1 MSGADRTWNDPT
13 LPRPA
18 SQSTT
23 LWGGP
28 GNPVDPGELPP
39 RYDRATLEVLGQ
51 GGLGTVFSVH
61 DAVTGR
67 KVALKVLHRRPETGR
82 ASRGMERRF
91 LREARITAQLQHP
104 GIVPVYEIGSLG
116 DGSQFYSMKRV
127 RGRTMGEQL
136 ARLKTMQERLGL
148 LPELVQV
155 AHAVAYAHSRGVVHR
170 DLKPANVMVGEFG
183 ETLVLDWGIARLTG
197 DVEVP
202 DEDDAITDA
211 GAADRTAVGTVMGTP
226 AYMSPEQARG
236 DLDLLDTRSD
246 VWSLGVML
254 FELVTGRR
262 PFDGDDVLDQVRH
275 GVAPRVRDVFAEAPP
290 ELAAIAERAL
300 SADPDDRYRTA
311 ADLASDLEAWLGG
324 RVVSTYRYGLSER
337 VGRAY
342 DRVRTV
348 VVTAAVTA
356 LVAGLAGAW
365 GVGRERSRHDG
376 TRDELRDS
384 VVAAARAH
392 ATHEPHVAAGEWAR
406 ALALADEPEG
416 RAALMTAARR
426 WHPELERA
434 ERATCEALTWAGD
447 GSTCGDPE
455 LRQEADV
462 AGVTVTARG
471 GVVGVQAPTGP
482 VWFTLGRGAGAVWPA
497 GALAV
502 AAFED
507 GGVWFVDPAGPTVVG
522 RLPERVAG
530 PAAVAVAPDGSALHA
545 VSADGELGVWSLA
558 GGGALGG
565 GAFGP
570 HGVPDE
576 VVWVA
581 GGVYGLAA
589 AAQEV
594 RRYEPASG
602 ASSGAW
608 GVGAPERLVGGF
620 PLDGGGAEVWVR
632 TRLGYTTVAPAGSSA
647 AFGTP
652 SGSRGAVVVDR
663 AQVVLAG
670 DDGVPVL
677 WSVAEARELVKLD
690 LSWARALPRAVG
702 RTVVFETPDGV
713 VSTLDLDTQR
723 LGALPLSTLAGAQQ
737 SPDGARVSAAVD
749 GRIDVVDVAT
759 GATIAVPTEGL
770 AAAHALTAESPGLL
784 AYATG
789 GAVTLV
795 QVDPG
800 APGGAVLARDRGPR
814 GDVRWLSFSPDGA
827 ELWFATD
834 AGVVAWDTSL
844 ARVPAERLAAE
855 LGR

>member
-1 MSGADRTWNDPT
+1 
-13 LPRPA
+13 
-18 SQSTT
+18 
-23 LWGGP
+23 
-28 GNPVDPGELPP
+28 
-39 RYDRATLEVLGQ
+39 
-51 GGLGTVFSVH
+51 
-61 DAVTGR
+61 
-67 KVALKVLHRRPETGR
+67 
-82 ASRGMERRF
+82 
-91 LREARITAQLQHP
+91 
-104 GIVPVYEIGSLG
+104 
-116 DGSQFYSMKRV
+116 
-127 RGRTMGEQL
+127 
-136 ARLKTMQERLGL
+136 
-148 LPELVQV
+148 
-155 AHAVAYAHSRGVVHR
+155 
-170 DLKPANVMVGEFG
+170 
-183 ETLVLDWGIARLTG
+183 
-197 DVEVP
+197 
-202 DEDDAITDA
+202 
-211 GAADRTAVGTVMGTP
+211 MGTP

-482 VWFTLGRGAGAVWPA
+482 VWFTLGRGAGAVWPRGGAGRRGVRGRRGVVRRSRGPDRGGPPA
-497 GALAV
+497 GARRGARRGGGRPRRFGAARGVRGRRARRVV
-502 AAFED
+502 A
-507 GGVWFVDPAGPTVVG
+507 
-522 RLPERVAG
+522 RR
-530 PAAVAVAPDGSALHA
+530 
-545 VSADGELGVWSLA
+545 

-608 GVGAPERLVGGF
+608 GVGAPRAARGRVPAGRRRRRGVGAHPARLHDGGPGRLVGGVRHAV
-620 PLDGGGAEVWVR
+620 GGPAARWSSIAR
-632 TRLGYTTVAPAGSSA
+632 RSSSPATTACPCCGRWPRPASSSSSTSPGPGRCPAPSA
-647 AFGTP
+647 AR
-652 SGSRGAVVVDR
+652 SCSR
-663 AQVVLAG
+663 
-670 DDGVPVL
+670 
-677 WSVAEARELVKLD
+677 
-690 LSWARALPRAVG
+690 PRTG
-702 RTVVFETPDGV
+702 WW
-713 VSTLDLDTQR
+713 STLDLDTQR

-795 QVDPG
+795 QVDPRRARGRRPRARSG
-800 APGGAVLARDRGPR
+800 APGRRPLAVVLSGRRGAVVRHRRRRGRVGHLPRARARRAARGRARAVTAPATVQGSGGGGFR
-814 GDVRWLSFSPDGA
+814 PGDPAGRAVGA
-827 ELWFATD
+827 AP
-834 AGVVAWDTSL
+834 
-844 ARVPAERLAAE
+844 ARSTRCRP
-855 LGR
+855 